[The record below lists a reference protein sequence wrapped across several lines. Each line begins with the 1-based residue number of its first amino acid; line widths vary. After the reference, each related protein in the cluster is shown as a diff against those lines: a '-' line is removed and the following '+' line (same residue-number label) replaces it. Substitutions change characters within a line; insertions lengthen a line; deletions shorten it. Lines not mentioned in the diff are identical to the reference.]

1 MDDIVINL
9 FNKKMIEFNQ
19 EIIININTKTTM

>member
-1 MDDIVINL
+1 MNDIVINL

-19 EIIININTKTTM
+19 EIIINSNIKTIM